1 MERRSS
7 YDDSFNDQAL
17 PIPIQ
22 IFLWRQTSPFIRPKL
37 GKLHEAS
44 CMFCQHAPGHH
55 ELKEAC
61 KSFEKVLVQNI
72 QFGLSPSLTEAIR
85 SIPRWR
91 LVQAAFPHVM
101 HCAATLL
108 HNRRDTNL
116 VNLGAAETK
125 LLYTLHWI
133 ILDAA
138 EECADADYEKGII
151 HSSPFYYLFSIP
163 SISLFIYL
171 FAPICHH
178 LKESDF
184 QTFRLENGL
193 KIWQA
198 LWDYHHPDTPCFTA
212 HCKPKPRALWDRMS
226 SSPQPQF
233 GDVFLGGVAR
243 KAGSDEGGF
252 GLGES
257 PPCQSGGNG
266 TGNIIDA
273 IFISRPDGAKQPLD
287 DESNWLSS
295 PKETAFPETIPE
307 ESSSTEE
314 EHVVIFRL
322 PSLPES
328 DGLKESSIFT
338 VTAISGSD
346 TKQQRVKTQP
356 TPKKKEVPPE
366 KEPLP
371 VKTEPCAKSGGITEG
386 QSGRSTLDLCAA
398 TFLDV
403 AVLRCLFVS
412 QWQEEG
418 VYWALQF
425 LYHRLREINDET
437 FMQQQPKRRSNSLPI
452 PKIEVSIYQSPELKK
467 RESKDFMEVPEVK
480 DVSLLTESPYHGHKH
495 SDEQG
500 SHSRRS
506 SEKVK
511 KRMKMADLK
520 AFVETK
526 LLSKSEKTLEKI
538 GREESKTNSLFD
550 QDCHHS
556 LDTGDEHLSRPCS
569 ALAKIFEPK
578 ADQCERVKPPSNLV
592 KGKSMPSLS
601 CLIDELTGGYIGEV
615 HPEKPRPIKGPCIQT
630 HTIPNPII
638 TVTEHTPTP
647 SPEYM
652 RRQGSID
659 SQLDAI
665 SLQGKKCPERKPSL
679 TRSQTDSN
687 ITYAV
692 EEMPEAAGSVCYI
705 TKDGDI
711 DYQVVLK
718 AVHSAA
724 IRDNICTLRVC
735 EVILNLCELLMDMG
749 VLKQCLREEA
759 AASSGAGG
767 PSEMSAPSPG
777 NSGWKDATAASEGET
792 SGTAK
797 EDAKEQSASPHS
809 LIMNCVVRV
818 LKHLGCPHGCSDG
831 QRGPPADFLRSQ
843 GQSILTK
850 LHRASEKQFSR
861 FLRDLVN
868 HNCLS
873 EVMDFFH
880 AYVGFCVDPSSLL
893 SPLNQ
898 KRNANKSPDTA
909 SGSAGYATN
918 FGANIGRGG
927 SRGIESHII
936 SNVFKS
942 LVSRM
947 VNCSKELK
955 SQENVALYGDVRQLM
970 TYIKEAHGGVF
981 RRVALSGLLDSA
993 NRPNKGHSNQ
1003 QSSKAPKNAN
1013 QPEVEEQSDRP
1024 MGSCYIMDERG
1035 GRKFLFKKRST
1046 SSTFPSLA
1054 ESEIGEEVG
1063 VGTIGAAA
1071 SAFAR
1076 VSQSPI
1082 GNIRKK
1088 HHILTPRQSE
1098 RNMGALGASDPTPST
1113 SSEKSKKTSRFP
1125 LVNWFRRDYGKT
1137 DQSETHD
1144 DSESPVEGTFNR
1156 QPSLHHSLGRSVEK
1170 VSVASGPMGNTLLKA
1185 KKRMED
1191 HLKNIGFG
1199 KGKKRDGGFEET
1211 TSSYLSRR
1219 NSIDFG
1225 MHSRDSEF
1233 VVLKE
1238 RKLVPLQPVF
1248 NGMLRFSFILE
1259 TCHPGSV
1266 PDPHLLAAALD
1277 LPHAPVVSRASFLL
1291 ECAYFVHCC
1300 NKGQWPAWMKHN
1312 FPVFRQS
1319 GPHSSRT
1326 TPSGMRRTHVLQ
1338 KAAGKMFFQWAEAI
1352 GARLE
1357 EMVMEDR
1364 QNVDLVSSM
1373 VSDETK
1379 QKELLLQDEEEDFLD
1394 EASVHVLGSDCPI
1407 ALRLVACIL
1416 LLEVTAFLRE
1426 TYQTLPKSGRAPQG
1440 GRGGG
1445 GGIGGGVSSVVVG
1458 GGMSADRGP
1467 LLSGGAGISGGGP
1480 WDRIYNKEANR
1491 RWSMALSSMGHS
1503 QTSAQS
1509 LQSIAG
1515 DRDGGMQSERK
1526 ISFVLHEPD
1535 NESEGS
1541 SNTTVTMQLKPVEYG
1556 EEMREPEEKKTTV
1569 STTRRIPQGRPFLLR
1584 RGTGGG
1590 PTAPPLPSVSTGSFK
1605 RRSLKLRR
1613 APAKEVVKQDLDC
1626 DFRRQ
1631 DSIQSKRK
1639 VSSLSDRS
1647 DTSDHGGEHGEV
1659 SGEESPGVLSDDQPP
1674 ESPSDSNEAD
1684 DIAITK
1690 NMPWMRVV
1698 VLVANSFNFYC
1709 SHQSFCHPYC
1719 YRRHMRACSRLIKSV
1734 RKVYGEE
1741 FGIIGGVGVDI
1752 QDDKQHQEN
1761 AKKDKLRGR
1770 KVSDQTSTQASPI
1783 RRKDSFGK
1791 RDRADK
1797 TLDSGQ
1803 TNKLGGYKDSS
1814 RDIADSESEMKGK
1827 DALLGFRQGDK
1838 GKKDTPPIL
1847 KYIKTQVRDV
1857 FHAPMSVLVKG
1868 AVVLAEEHFIESLPL
1883 AWELLLE
1890 SSQEVAASAAALF
1903 ILGAVRA
1910 PVQATHLIHG
1920 ALQDKE
1926 PAGRINAI
1934 LRFQV
1939 LWKLRYQVWPR
1950 MEDGAHLTFKVP
1962 PPGIEFTLP
1971 SPKIGI
1977 EMLPVVDPP
1986 WMPQVKTKVEEVTI
2000 SQESHRSLVTA
2011 TKTRKKQQTELIKLA
2026 LQAEEDKKRVEREN
2040 FLITTIPIT
2049 VQAAYEPSLYH
2060 AIGDDHDEVDE
2071 EQPESQQRSATHHV
2085 HSAHSL
2091 FPSCLCSAVIEV
2103 INLLDDAAVSPDGNA
2118 VYEVAY
2124 QVIWNCLVEDS
2135 ALFLRYV
2142 LERLTREKQDLMFKV
2157 LRHLIRFVPKLP
2169 QQAAFALY
2177 NYIIGYVMF
2186 YVRTPQEG
2194 GQMLIG
2200 TALSILWMVVH
2211 SVHGI
2216 MFKDLKQILRKE
2228 QCDASILLTANVPSA
2243 KKIIVH
2249 GPQDDAGGIP
2259 SQFPVQEDTQFCQI
2273 LRESLDFF
2281 GIDEARHK
2289 EFFLVDHKTHQI
2301 HNPSAYV
2308 RDFYFFKRSQYPQ
2321 LALVHMEP
2329 DEAYNALQK
2338 QALILKFVE
2347 IGKVLLTWAILK
2359 NVDMVVQRVV
2369 FLHEEL
2375 MKLPSFPRKALESD
2389 IDLYKGGEMGKE
2401 LLGLDML
2408 HKFMW
2413 VRLIAR
2419 MFEAMAG
2426 NFAYS
2431 GDIHLF
2437 LNVLNG
2443 ALILHSEDSC
2453 ILRYV
2458 MATYINAAHNFKN
2471 IFSTNGYLLI
2481 MPTLL
2486 QIYSNHQTNT
2496 LVTRTIEYAV
2506 KQFYLMNRKP
2516 FILQM
2521 FGSVS
2526 SILDTDEDSQ
2536 YGDAH
2541 KVPAKCLFNLLLSLE
2556 TPSPDPL
2563 NIGELVKEEKPLKAI
2578 DFCYHDEN
2586 EMVTVL
2592 DCISLCV
2599 MVVAYAADSV
2609 RGHQML
2615 TILEAILPCY
2625 LQRIQSPQYKK
2636 EVKTE
2641 KEIINQLAV
2650 TVKTLVNNC
2659 EALAKNYTGPQK
2671 ASPDHKGS
2679 SQRNYSR
2686 GPYSPGFD
2694 FDEDSHSKYVSDHGR
2709 SKAPYER
2716 DLEDSEI
2723 LRNEFRRPR
2732 DILLSMVAE
2741 FLTKC
2746 NARLTELNKKSGQ
2759 EGKPIELLDIKS
2771 HVRLADVAHSL
2782 LKVSPYDPD
2791 TMACRGLQ
2799 RYMNE
2804 ILPSTEWANEAM
2816 RPALITILRRLDK
2829 TFNKIYKKPS
2839 IRRHTDWDAAAG
2851 LLKGIYETLSRYP
2864 YIVHMQHLKTLFNT
2878 CQALIVGESSSTGLG
2893 GECISSATTAL
2904 MSQVPPPHFCSTV
2917 VRLIALQILA
2927 IGETYSLEQV
2937 CGGGS
2942 VFPTHEKTENMLM
2955 NLIMPMC
2962 LRVGSGRK
2970 DAPKMRQADI
2980 SFALTIIL
2988 HAMNPPATK
2997 TAPVT
3002 AQNIKT
3008 ASEMR
3013 TGSLYSSRDSKVGH
3027 KIPHSLYQVSF
3038 LALKIIMVCF
3048 ESELVLDWPRISRTI
3063 KELGRRNECG
3073 GVFWN
3078 FIDFVVTQRCPLFI
3092 LLMPF
3097 IMQKLAAPPS
3107 CDSDRHTQFVI
3118 REKMQGFSLPAP
3130 KSKGSLLMEL
3140 AHEMKELKEEIED
3153 RKYEQDAKRRA
3164 GGDGHS
3170 ESQTLHVGGH
3180 HPTPARH
3187 RPSIIEL
3194 FTGGSSSGGDSGRF
3208 QHGHQATDTQ
3218 PLHKATESMSSA
3230 SFDSTQSTLNRD
3242 LSEHDDDR
3250 DDDDDDEGEVHAS
3263 SCTGSAVVG
3272 TGPTDLSLQASSD
3285 DHVISQK
3292 SSFLP
3297 QQVASQQHVAST
3309 VENRYSSGDTSTTPL
3324 SPSSPIEEGSV
3335 DIAGHPKPRLQRSKA
3350 QSRKTLRLRKSRKS
3364 HIEVSH
3370 IKVEPQEIPRVAGS
3384 QVHSDEPLELSVA
3397 GMPTA
3402 HAAGP
3407 SHSSVTSSTAMTTA
3421 PSAPPPATKP
3431 KIQHQP
3437 SIRKADPPSWDE
3449 DSAMSQTSSTSG
3461 YRENLSTAERYGLL
3475 VLESPPLTSAPLM
3488 PSCMQHTRSSHASSS
3503 SVSKHS
3509 QKPGSTVPLLA
3520 SHPHP
3525 PHTPPL
3531 ASPDMHELAS
3541 TSSTSREASGHYGS
3555 PHNVPGGSSVESL
3568 NSGEDTALLK
3578 KSHKGDSH
3586 QSLLMAF
3593 ETQDEDTLI

>member
-1 MERRSS
+1 
-7 YDDSFNDQAL
+7 
-17 PIPIQ
+17 
-22 IFLWRQTSPFIRPKL
+22 
-37 GKLHEAS
+37 
-44 CMFCQHAPGHH
+44 
-55 ELKEAC
+55 
-61 KSFEKVLVQNI
+61 
-72 QFGLSPSLTEAIR
+72 
-85 SIPRWR
+85 
-91 LVQAAFPHVM
+91 
-101 HCAATLL
+101 
-108 HNRRDTNL
+108 
-116 VNLGAAETK
+116 
-125 LLYTLHWI
+125 
-133 ILDAA
+133 
-138 EECADADYEKGII
+138 
-151 HSSPFYYLFSIP
+151 
-163 SISLFIYL
+163 
-171 FAPICHH
+171 
-178 LKESDF
+178 
-184 QTFRLENGL
+184 
-193 KIWQA
+193 
-198 LWDYHHPDTPCFTA
+198 
-212 HCKPKPRALWDRMS
+212 
-226 SSPQPQF
+226 
-233 GDVFLGGVAR
+233 
-243 KAGSDEGGF
+243 
-252 GLGES
+252 
-257 PPCQSGGNG
+257 
-266 TGNIIDA
+266 
-273 IFISRPDGAKQPLD
+273 
-287 DESNWLSS
+287 
-295 PKETAFPETIPE
+295 
-307 ESSSTEE
+307 
-314 EHVVIFRL
+314 
-322 PSLPES
+322 
-328 DGLKESSIFT
+328 
-338 VTAISGSD
+338 
-346 TKQQRVKTQP
+346 
-356 TPKKKEVPPE
+356 
-366 KEPLP
+366 
-371 VKTEPCAKSGGITEG
+371 
-386 QSGRSTLDLCAA
+386 
-398 TFLDV
+398 
-403 AVLRCLFVS
+403 
-412 QWQEEG
+412 
-418 VYWALQF
+418 
-425 LYHRLREINDET
+425 
-437 FMQQQPKRRSNSLPI
+437 MQQQPKRRSNSLPI

-480 DVSLLTESPYHGHKH
+480 DVSFLTESPYHGHKH

-550 QDCHHS
+550 QECHHS

-578 ADQCERVKPPSNLV
+578 SDQNERVKPPSNLV

-615 HPEKPRPIKGPCIQT
+615 HPEKSKPIKGPFIQT

-665 SLQGKKCPERKPSL
+665 SLQGKKYPERKPSL

-724 IRDNICTLRVC
+724 IRDNVCTLRVC

-749 VLKQCLREEA
+749 VLKHCLREEA
-759 AASSGAGG
+759 AAASGPGAHSEISS
-767 PSEMSAPSPG
+767 PSPG
-777 NSGWKDATAASEGET
+777 ASGWKDATATSEGET
-792 SGTAK
+792 NASAK
-797 EDAKEQSASPHS
+797 EDLKEQNVSSKEGKTILSDWNSPHS

-868 HNCLS
+868 RNCLS
-873 EVMDFFH
+873 EVIDFFH

-898 KRNANKSPDTA
+898 KRNASKSPDTG
-909 SGSAGYATN
+909 SGSGGYATN
-918 FGANIGRGG
+918 FGANIGRGS
-927 SRGIESHII
+927 SRGIEGHII

-947 VNCSKELK
+947 VKCSKELK

-993 NRPNKGHSNQ
+993 NRPHKGQSGQ
-1003 QSSKAPKNAN
+1003 QSTKSAKNAS
-1013 QPEVEEQSDRP
+1013 QSEVEEQSDLP

-1046 SSTFPSLA
+1046 SSTCPSLVEA
-1054 ESEIGEEVG
+1054 DISEDVG
-1063 VGTIGAAA
+1063 VGAAA

-1098 RNMGALGASDPTPST
+1098 RNMGGYGGGGDQTPST
-1113 SSEKSKKTSRFP
+1113 STEKTKKSSRFP
-1125 LVNWFRRDYGKT
+1125 LVNWFKRDYGKN

-1144 DSESPVEGTFNR
+1144 DSESPVEGSIHR

-1170 VSVASGPMGNTLLKA
+1170 VSGPSGPMSNTLQKA

-1199 KGKKRDGGFEET
+1199 KGKKRDGGIEET
-1211 TSSYLSRR
+1211 TSSYMSRR

-1238 RKLVPLQPVF
+1238 RKLVPLQPVY

-1266 PDPHLLAAALD
+1266 PDSHLLAAVLD
-1277 LPHAPVVSRASFLL
+1277 LPNAPVVSRASFLL

-1300 NKGQWPAWMKHN
+1300 NKGQWPTWMKHN

-1357 EMVMEDR
+1357 EMVLEDR
-1364 QNVDLVSSM
+1364 HNVATVEAM
-1373 VSDETK
+1373 VSDENK

-1394 EASVHVLGSDCPI
+1394 EASVSVIGSDCPI

-1440 GRGGG
+1440 GRVGGAG
-1445 GGIGGGVSSVVVG
+1445 VGAGVSSVVVG
-1458 GGMSADRGP
+1458 GGINADRGP

-1503 QTSAQS
+1503 QASAQS

-1515 DRDGGMQSERK
+1515 DRDAGLQSERK

-1541 SNTTVTMQLKPVEYG
+1541 SNTTVTMQG
-1556 EEMREPEEKKTTV
+1556 EEVREPEERKTTV
-1569 STTRRIPQGRPFLLR
+1569 TTTRRIPQGRPFLLR

-1590 PTAPPLPSVSTGSFK
+1590 PAGAPLPSVSTGSFK

-1613 APAKEVVKQDLDC
+1613 APPPKEVVKQDLDC

-1647 DTSDHGGEHGEV
+1647 DTSDHGGEHGGEV

-1698 VLVANSFNFYC
+1698 VQVANSFNFYC
-1709 SHQSFCHPYC
+1709 CHQSFCHPYC
-1719 YRRHMRACSRLIKSV
+1719 YRRHMRACSRLIQSV

-1752 QDDKQHQEN
+1752 RNDKQQKEN
-1761 AKKDKLRGR
+1761 AKKDKFRGR

-1791 RDRADK
+1791 RDRSDK
-1797 TLDSGQ
+1797 NMDGGQ

-1814 RDIADSESEMKGK
+1814 RDIADPELEMKGK
-1827 DALLGFRQGDK
+1827 DTLLGFRQGSK
-1838 GKKDTPPIL
+1838 EKKDVPPIL
-1847 KYIKTQVRDV
+1847 KYVKTQVRDV
-1857 FHAPMSVLVKG
+1857 FHAPLSVLVKG
-1868 AVVLAEEHFIESLPL
+1868 AVVLAEEHFIDSLPL

-1920 ALQDKE
+1920 ALQDTE

-1950 MEDGAHLTFKVP
+1950 MEEGAHLTFKVP

-2060 AIGDDHDEVDE
+2060 AIGDDHDEGDE

-2281 GIDEARHK
+2281 GIDETRHK

-2329 DEAYNALQK
+2329 DDAYNALQK

-2401 LLGLDML
+2401 LLGLDVL

-2641 KEIINQLAV
+2641 KEIIHQLAV

-2694 FDEDSHSKYVSDHGR
+2694 FDEDSHSKYVSDHSR

-2746 NARLTELNKKSGQ
+2746 TARLTELNKKSGQ

-2816 RPALITILRRLDK
+2816 RPALVAILRRLDK

-2864 YIVHMQHLKTLFNT
+2864 YVVHLQNLKALFNT
-2878 CQALIVGESSSTGLG
+2878 CQALIVGESSNAGLG
-2893 GECISSATTAL
+2893 GECLSSATTAL

-2927 IGETYSLEQV
+2927 IGIFSHLTLETYSLEQV

-2997 TAPVT
+2997 TSPVT

-3013 TGSLYSSRDSKVGH
+3013 TGSLYSSRDSKAGH

-3048 ESELVLDWPRISRTI
+3048 ESELVLDWPRVTRTI
-3063 KELGRRNECG
+3063 KELGRCNDCA

-3092 LLMPF
+3092 LLVPF
-3097 IMQKLAAPPS
+3097 IMQKLALPPS
-3107 CDSDRHTQFVI
+3107 CDSDRHLQFII
-3118 REKMQGFSLPAP
+3118 REKMQGFGLPVP

-3140 AHEMKELKEEIED
+3140 AHEMKELKDEIED

-3170 ESQTLHVGGH
+3170 ESQTLQVGGGH

-3194 FTGGSSSGGDSGRF
+3194 FTGGGSSSGGDSGGRF
-3208 QHGHQATDTQ
+3208 QHGHQPTDTQ
-3218 PLHKATESMSSA
+3218 PLHKASESMSSA

-3242 LSEHDDDR
+3242 LSEHDDDGHDDD

-3272 TGPTDLSLQASSD
+3272 TGPTDLSLPASSD

-3292 SSFLP
+3292 SSFLS
-3297 QQVASQQHVAST
+3297 QQVTAQQHVAST
-3309 VENRYSSGDTSTTPL
+3309 VETRYSSGDTSTTPL
-3324 SPSSPIEEGSV
+3324 SPSSPTEEGSV
-3335 DIAGHPKPRLQRSKA
+3335 DITGHPKPRLQRSKA
-3350 QSRKTLRLRKSRKS
+3350 QSRKTFRLRKSRKS

-3370 IKVEPQEIPRVAGS
+3370 IKVEPQELPRVGGS
-3384 QVHSDEPLELSVA
+3384 QVHTDEPLELSVA
-3397 GMPTA
+3397 GMPSGGATGALHPSSSSPTA
-3402 HAAGP
+3402 VA
-3407 SHSSVTSSTAMTTA
+3407 T
-3421 PSAPPPATKP
+3421 PSATVAAAKP

-3437 SIRKADPPSWDE
+3437 SLRKTDPPSWDE

-3475 VLESPPLTSAPLM
+3475 VLESPPLANAPLL
-3488 PSCMQHTRSSHASSS
+3488 PSCVQQSRTTHTPTTCT
-3503 SVSKHS
+3503 SKHS
-3509 QKPGSTVPLLA
+3509 PKPVSAVPLLT

-3541 TSSTSREASGHYGS
+3541 ISSTSREASGNYGS

-3578 KSHKGDSH
+3578 KSDKGDSH
-3586 QSLLMAF
+3586 QSLLMVF